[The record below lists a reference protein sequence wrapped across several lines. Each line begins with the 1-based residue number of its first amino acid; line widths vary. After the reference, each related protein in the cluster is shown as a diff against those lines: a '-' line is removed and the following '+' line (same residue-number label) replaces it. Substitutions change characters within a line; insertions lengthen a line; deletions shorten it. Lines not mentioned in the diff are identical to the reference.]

1 MIDKTQFY
9 LLRKMETMIDIE
21 THDGW
26 AVLKLVRPAK
36 RNALD
41 RATRASLRRTLEG
54 LAGDTRAVVVTG
66 CEGSFCAGL
75 DLKERE
81 ADKAAGREDTAGA
94 EWIDLV
100 MAIRE
105 HPAVFI
111 AAVNGPALGAG
122 VTLLN
127 SCDLAL
133 AASDAVIGCP
143 ELGFA
148 AYAGMSGPTTQL
160 SQIPRKRVAWML
172 LTAATLDAATAE
184 RWGLVNEVVAPAA
197 LLARTGEIA
206 ARIAR
211 YDPVAIAE
219 VKKALDHV
227 PALAADWRAAME
239 YGQTVNAAI
248 GERRRAAAD
257 GLSHSTQGG
266 HSPAQDG

>member
-1 MIDKTQFY
+1 V
-9 LLRKMETMIDIE
+9 LR
-21 THDGW
+21 
-26 AVLKLVRPAK
+26 LVRPAR

-41 RATRASLRRTLEG
+41 RALRAALRRALEG

-81 ADKAAGREDTAGA
+81 ADKAAGREDSAGA
-94 EWIDLV
+94 EWIDLA

-111 AAVNGPALGAG
+111 TAVNGPALGAG

-127 SCDLAL
+127 VCDLAL
-133 AASDAVIGCP
+133 AASDATIGCP

-172 LTAATLDAATAE
+172 LTAAPLDAATAE
-184 RWGLVNEVVAPAA
+184 RWGLVNEVVAPDA
-197 LLARTGEIA
+197 LLTRAGEIA
-206 ARIAR
+206 AQVAR
-211 YDPVAIAE
+211 FDSVALAE
-219 VKKALDHV
+219 AKKALDQV
-227 PALAADWRAAME
+227 PTIVTGWRDAMA
-239 YGQTVNAAI
+239 YGQTVSAAI
-248 GERRRAAAD
+248 RERSRAAAE
-257 GLSHSTQGG
+257 
-266 HSPAQDG
+266 SPARPSQGAAGA